1 MKIILIT
8 GKRGAGKT
16 EFAKMIAKNIPVYE
30 MSEYVY
36 REMKKANID
45 RFDAITVGQF
55 AKELREKYGK
65 DIVARLLW
73 GDIKNKDIVV
83 VSGARSPEEVDFFR
97 QNAKVIVIKIDAR
110 SEIRYQRI
118 IQRNRAGDIRSYEEF
133 LEKEKLDEQLG
144 VDQILEDVIIDNN
157 HDINTLRKKIDHL
170 VDFIL

>member
-45 RFDAITVGQF
+45 KFDAITVGQF
-55 AKELREKYGK
+55 AKDLRKKYGN

-73 GDIKNKDIVV
+73 DDIKDKQIVV
-83 VSGARSPEEVDFFR
+83 ISGARSPEEVDFFR
-97 QNAKVIVIKIDAR
+97 QRAKVIVIKIDAKP
-110 SEIRYQRI
+110 EIRYERI
-118 IQRNRAGDIRSYEEF
+118 VQRNRHGDIRSYEQF

-144 VDQILEDVIIDNN
+144 VDQIIEDIIIDNN
-157 HDINTLRKKIDHL
+157 HDIDLLKRKIDHL
-170 VDFIL
+170 VDFII